1 MNDYI
6 DSQKSPTIC
15 PAWLLILN
23 LISVQIN
30 SSQNWSHKYDE
41 KEVDRIVFREP
52 KGITEDRVEELFV
65 DSHSRLDDCSA
76 CYEKYDY
83 LLEKINVKD

>member
-1 MNDYI
+1 MPQFVQLD
-6 DSQKSPTIC
+6 C
-15 PAWLLILN
+15 
-23 LISVQIN
+23 LISIQIN

-41 KEVDRIVFREP
+41 KKVDGIVFREP

-65 DSHSRLDDCSA
+65 DSHSRLDDCGA
-76 CYEKYDY
+76 CYKKYDY